1 MELTGKLSDFGLSDI
16 LQILALSKKTGTLSI
31 SNGSAE
37 GQIVIEDGRITYAC
51 MRPGEGFANYLLQE
65 DLLSESMLQRLID
78 VTTSS
83 DKGWD
88 FAALLVES
96 GIFNHEDLDKYAH
109 RHMLR
114 VIGSLLRLEKGHFG
128 IVLNEVGLPGLFDE
142 VRLKDGV
149 GVEEILLSD
158 AKEYDELSRQ
168 GMLLFQPIREKKK
181 TDSLIENLNEN
192 HIRYQTGN
200 LNANLSEEHQ
210 RYLNANL
217 NGNLERNH
225 TGNLNANLNGNNER
239 YPTGNLNGYQNSK
252 SEIASDNK
260 FPATA
265 VNELNM
271 QSLVS
276 AIGVSSMFSRPLEAM
291 PPVYS
296 QPVARKELSRNGIGE
311 SEDEETFSLLN
322 ENLTEEEVKQHS
334 HNSNILCSLLAE
346 LRSLSF
352 EAEVS
357 LSVMRYASEVASRG
371 ILFVVKDEELCGLGQ
386 FGVDRQL
393 NGGSVDDQVR
403 AIHIPVKVQSVFTNV
418 VKTGMPYLGSMSNG
432 YWNLEVVSRLGET
445 GHDLNAFVLP
455 LFCRGKVMFIIYGDN
470 YPGGKDFDGF
480 EEFLVFVNQASVIL
494 ENIVMDRE
502 LAQRHEG

>member
-51 MRPGEGFANYLLQE
+51 MRPGEGFASYLLQE
-65 DLLSESMLQRLID
+65 DLLSETMLQCLID
-78 VTTSS
+78 ATTTS

-88 FAALLVES
+88 FASLLVES
-96 GIFNHEDLDKYAH
+96 GIFKNEELDKYA
-109 RHMLR
+109 RRFMLR
-114 VIGSLLRLEKGHFG
+114 VIGNLLRLEKGHFG
-128 IVLNEVGLPGLFDE
+128 IVLNEIGLPGLFDD
-142 VRLKDGV
+142 VKLKDGV

-168 GMLLFQPIREKKK
+168 GMRLFQPTRENKK
-181 TDSLIENLNEN
+181 TDSLIENLNDN
-192 HIRYQTGN
+192 HSRYQTGN
-200 LNANLSEEHQ
+200 LNGNLSEELYAYHNSNQ
-210 RYLNANL
+210 ERYQTGNL
-217 NGNLERNH
+217 NGNL
-225 TGNLNANLNGNNER
+225 NGNQER
-239 YPTGNLNGYQNSK
+239 YQTGNLNGNLNGK
-252 SEIASDNK
+252 LEISSDNK
-260 FPATA
+260 FPSTA
-265 VNELNM
+265 INELNM

-276 AIGVSSMFSRPLEAM
+276 AVGVSNMFARPLDSM
-291 PPVYS
+291 SPVYS
-296 QPVARKELSRNGIGE
+296 PPQVRKEYSRNGGSE
-311 SEDEETFSLLN
+311 SEDDEPFALLN
-322 ENLTEEEVKQHS
+322 ESLSEEEAKQHS

-346 LRSLSF
+346 LRSFSF

-494 ENIVMDRE
+494 ENIVMERE
-502 LAQRHEG
+502 LALRHDM